1 MCLYG
6 DGTKIDNNKR
16 EIAIILG
23 KSLEL
28 ANRSYWNNTLSPPN
42 WQTGI
47 VALVLLLVK
56 LFCKMH
62 FRGYFV
68 AVKYN

>member
-6 DGTKIDNNKR
+6 DGTKIDNIKR

-28 ANRSYWNNTLSPPN
+28 ANRSYWNNTFKSTKLADRHCCSCA
-42 WQTGI
+42 
-47 VALVLLLVK
+47 VARKIILQDAFPW
-56 LFCKMH
+56 LFRRRKI
-62 FRGYFV
+62 
-68 AVKYN
+68 